1 VKAVPDLH
9 RGAQREGDDDHDGHR
24 RPCHDAEASQD
35 RVGDADRDESEQGCI
50 RSPTV
55 TGERHED
62 DSGWRDEPQQLIAE
76 LRTFRCCLLPLYRD
90 GPDRPFRLGRRG
102 QACCR
107 QGLRLT
113 D

>member
-1 VKAVPDLH
+1 MPSAASPAKMTP
-9 RGAQREGDDDHDGHR
+9 GGTPREPPLFKILMR
-24 RPCHDAEASQD
+24 
-35 RVGDADRDESEQGCI
+35 EQGCI

-62 DSGWRDEPQQLIAE
+62 DSGWRDEPQQLIAD